1 MKPVASAEKSKLI
14 DKAVMEDLRLSSGP
28 LMMENAARSCFEIIK
43 NHYGLGFRNCLVLCG
58 VGNNGGDGF
67 ALARL
72 LSEYFP
78 ITIYVIGD
86 LSKMSEETKA
96 NFEFA
101 KNNRNKIVIQHF
113 SDENQISSANFDFEL
128 IIDALVGVGGGEEL
142 RGLVVPL
149 LKKANQANSV
159 KIAIDVPTGLNSTTG
174 KFHPDVFRASSTI
187 TMFCKK
193 RAMLDKSLSPI
204 FGEIFVA
211 YLGFDSSLVLYQ
223 INEWEIEPQDYSLL
237 HTISVDANKYDCG
250 KIALVAGSRHY
261 PGAAAIASNAAV
273 ASGAG
278 LVHLFSTAFHP
289 QLKPEVI
296 HNNLLPDDD
305 GFIAYSENYISQL
318 IHELSQFDVVAIGPG
333 LGASENTLKTV
344 EKLLL
349 NLKTKIILDAD
360 ALRIVPKLNK
370 LGKNVIITPHLG
382 EFSRILG
389 VSKADILQNKH
400 TFIKEFCEKYE
411 TNLLLKGST
420 TIVSDGSNFYYSTSG
435 NCGLASGGTGDALTG
450 IISAFAVRSDSL
462 AIAGAIAAFIHGLSA
477 DLYAR
482 EYSTE
487 SVTASEVINYLGKA
501 IRCARN
507 EI

>member
-1 MKPVASAEKSKLI
+1 M
-14 DKAVMEDLRLSSGP
+14 
-28 LMMENAARSCFEIIK
+28 
-43 NHYGLGFRNCLVLCG
+43 
-58 VGNNGGDGF
+58 
-67 ALARL
+67 
-72 LSEYFP
+72 
-78 ITIYVIGD
+78 
-86 LSKMSEETKA
+86 
-96 NFEFA
+96 
-101 KNNRNKIVIQHF
+101 
-113 SDENQISSANFDFEL
+113 
-128 IIDALVGVGGGEEL
+128 
-142 RGLVVPL
+142 
-149 LKKANQANSV
+149 
-159 KIAIDVPTGLNSTTG
+159 
-174 KFHPDVFRASSTI
+174 
-187 TMFCKK
+187 
-193 RAMLDKSLSPI
+193 
-204 FGEIFVA
+204 
-211 YLGFDSSLVLYQ
+211 
-223 INEWEIEPQDYSLL
+223 
-237 HTISVDANKYDCG
+237 
-250 KIALVAGSRHY
+250 
-261 PGAAAIASNAAV
+261 
-273 ASGAG
+273 
-278 LVHLFSTAFHP
+278 
-289 QLKPEVI
+289 
-296 HNNLLPDDD
+296 
-305 GFIAYSENYISQL
+305 
-318 IHELSQFDVVAIGPG
+318 
-333 LGASENTLKTV
+333 
-344 EKLLL
+344 L